1 MAFAPSVGPAVLAAS
16 ALAIRILIRRW
27 SRHPHVTRNALPTSS
42 LQAPLDTWL
51 CSRIQGCSLAERRA
65 MQQDPAARSSA
76 HPFPSRPPRTFLSCA
91 QCGKQCLHEAVVSTQ
106 TGRRSQARG
115 LKGCEAPFSGLEG
128 GAGSRTRVSKRWA
141 GLMLRTQAA
150 PPAEARR
157 AASVEASELAQVLR
171 LPLPELQQWAGPTA
185 KPP

>member
-1 MAFAPSVGPAVLAAS
+1 MNPATLPFSLSGWLLGEAACMAFAPSVGPAVLAAS

-76 HPFPSRPPRTFLSCA
+76 HPFPSQPPRTLSQLRSVWETVFARSCCQHA
-91 QCGKQCLHEAVVSTQ
+91 DWKAEPSAGSQGVRGPILWA
-106 TGRRSQARG
+106 GRRRGISDTG
-115 LKGCEAPFSGLEG
+115 LKEMGRPHAENTGCPACRGAQGCFCGGL
-128 GAGSRTRVSKRWA
+128 
-141 GLMLRTQAA
+141 
-150 PPAEARR
+150 
-157 AASVEASELAQVLR
+157 
-171 LPLPELQQWAGPTA
+171 
-185 KPP
+185 